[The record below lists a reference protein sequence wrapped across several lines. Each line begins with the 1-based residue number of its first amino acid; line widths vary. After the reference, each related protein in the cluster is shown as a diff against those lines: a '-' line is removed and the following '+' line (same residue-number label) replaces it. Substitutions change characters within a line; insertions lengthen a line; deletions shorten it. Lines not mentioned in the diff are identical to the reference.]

1 MHPHRPHQSKIVRYT
16 LDTVHQT
23 NKGRTFGGTVPGF
36 LSPQHPVDSLAL
48 IGSEDRD
55 ESFVL
60 DVIDHLPA
68 LSLVQMPDVI
78 IEFLDILPL
87 QVCVTFL
94 LLVLYNLCIE
104 TQQKKVQNSQARYI
118 LCLIIIIP

>member
-1 MHPHRPHQSKIVRYT
+1 MLHSGHCTTQKV
-16 LDTVHQT
+16 
-23 NKGRTFGGTVPGF
+23 RTFGGTVPGLF
-36 LSPQHPVDSLAL
+36 SPQHPVYGLAL

-60 DVIDHLPA
+60 DVVCHLLA
-68 LSLVQMPDVI
+68 LSLVQMPDII
-78 IEFLDILPL
+78 IEFFNILPL

-104 TQQKKVQNSQARYI
+104 TQQKYPVSQPRYSP
-118 LCLIIIIP
+118 CLIIIIP